1 MIRQTEECRKE
12 WIEEKKSYVF
22 YLQYVSQAK
31 PVREREGEREEEE
44 KKNGKIFHITYSI
57 YIPTTTNYLL
67 NHV

>member
-1 MIRQTEECRKE
+1 MDRRK
-12 WIEEKKSYVF
+12 KKLRVF
-22 YLQYVSQAK
+22 FTVRESGETSK
-31 PVREREGEREEEE
+31 REREGEREEEE